1 MNKRIRNAII
11 ASVIVLV
18 VAQALN
24 AILAISSFEKTYR
37 DTLISNFRII
47 ARDLKGEIETG
58 VNFGKPISLFS
69 GMDTIFSNIMTENE
83 NIEELYVTFPDR
95 KIIYST
101 DSQTVGHIVGSDEF
115 PVFVENP
122 DQDQLYLS
130 EVSVYRGAAFISLP
144 VYYNQQRWVG
154 TVHLQ
159 FNTTVIS
166 DKVKTIIKDNL
177 FYFTAILI
185 SAILVMI
192 ILQIVIGLFHKE
204 REKGLK
210 PQVKST
216 IVIIFI
222 LVISQLIFTYMNNN
236 YYRKAYIRIFNAN
249 VDTLSKA
256 IKNDMEYIL
265 DWDIPVDNLKKA
277 EKLLVGRLENNPQAV
292 EITITD
298 PDGRA
303 LYRANLEDDIYHAS
317 SILESSAV
325 DIKGYK
331 VKLDSTDIKR
341 IIPLKSRR
349 AVKGYL
355 AVFINTKLIQ
365 KRLNDILYDA
375 LTVIVVAM
383 IFSIELLR
391 ILSIILPTEAP
402 GKKQIELIEA
412 DSGRKLQIIRVTSF
426 LFFFATLV
434 PLSFLPIFIKEVF
447 EVSHFSIMNLAK
459 DTILSL
465 PISSYMI
472 GAAIIIPVIGFISNR
487 FSIRNIFLLSL
498 VLFGGGTMLSAFSNN
513 MVLLII
519 ARLVAGL
526 GYGAGIINSTN
537 MIIRFTDPGNRTS
550 GFGSWLGGFAAAS
563 ICAISI
569 GGVLVNRL
577 GYRMG
582 FFVAAGFAVLLGL
595 FVLSYFQAE
604 YEGPAPQTKKIGLKS
619 FFHIFK
625 DRTLVAHL
633 LFTTIPIQLA
643 YIGLFQYVFPL
654 HMNTMEISQSNIG
667 RILTLYGLIALST
680 PLLSRASD
688 RIKNNKLFIIIGNL
702 ITGVFLLVFFLYDN
716 IILMIMTILAMG
728 IGSMIV
734 SSVNEAYIISTKEAG
749 EMGETKLMSIYT
761 TYEKMIAI
769 AVPIIAGVLIAALGF
784 STSIGFIGVFTI
796 GGVILFALIAK
807 NIRYNKTEKVLAD
820 AG

>member
-47 ARDLKGEIETG
+47 ARDLKREIETG

-69 GMDTIFSNIMTENE
+69 GMDTIFSNIITENE

-101 DSQTVGHIVGSDEF
+101 DSQTVGHILGSAEF

-122 DQDQLYLS
+122 DQDRLYLS

-144 VYYNQQRWVG
+144 IYYNQQNWVG
-154 TVHLQ
+154 TVYLQ
-159 FNTTVIS
+159 FNSSVIS

-177 FYFTAILI
+177 FYFTAILV
-185 SAILVMI
+185 SAILGMI
-192 ILQIVIGLFHKE
+192 ILQIIIGLSHKE

-210 PQVKST
+210 LQVKST

-277 EKLLVGRLENNPQAV
+277 EKTLVERLENNPQAV
-292 EITITD
+292 EITIMN

-303 LYRANLEDDIYHAS
+303 LYRANLKDDIYHAS
-317 SILESSAV
+317 SILESSAA
-325 DIKGYK
+325 DIEGYK
-331 VKLDSTDIKR
+331 IKLDSTNVKR
-341 IIPLKSRR
+341 IIPLKSKRDI
-349 AVKGYL
+349 KGYL
-355 AVFINTKLIQ
+355 AVFINMELIQ
-365 KRLNDILYDA
+365 KQLNDILFDA

-402 GKKQIELIEA
+402 RKKQIELIEA
-412 DSGRKLQIIRVTSF
+412 DSGRKLQIIRITSF

-447 EVSHFSIMNLAK
+447 EVSHFSLMNLAK

-472 GAAIIIPVIGFISNR
+472 GAAVIIPVIGFISNR

-513 MVLLII
+513 MVTLII
-519 ARLVAGL
+519 ARLIAGF

-537 MIIRFTDPGNRTS
+537 LIVRFTDPGNRTS

-582 FFVAAGFAVLLGL
+582 FFVAAGFAVLLGF
-595 FVLSYFQAE
+595 FVISYLKVKE
-604 YEGPAPQTKKIGLKS
+604 RRSIPRIERIGIKA

-625 DRTLVAHL
+625 SRALVADL

-654 HMNTMEISQSNIG
+654 YMNDMKISQSNIG
-667 RILTLYGLIALST
+667 RILTVYGLIALIT
-680 PLLSRASD
+680 PLVSRASD
-688 RIKNNKLFIIIGNL
+688 RIKKNRLFIIFGNL
-702 ITGVFLLVFFLYDN
+702 ITGVILLSFFLYEN
-716 IILMIMTILAMG
+716 VILMIMTILVMG
-728 IGSMIV
+728 IGSMMVSAVHEAHIV
-734 SSVNEAYIISTKEAG
+734 STKAARKL
-749 EMGETKLMSIYT
+749 GETKLMSVYT
-761 TYEKMIAI
+761 TYEKMIAV
-769 AVPIIAGVLIAALGF
+769 AVPIIAGVLITALGF
-784 STSIGFIGVFTI
+784 SSSIGFIGVFTI
-796 GGVILFALIAK
+796 GGAVLFALIGK
-807 NIRYNKTEKVLAD
+807 SIQPKKT
-820 AG
+820 